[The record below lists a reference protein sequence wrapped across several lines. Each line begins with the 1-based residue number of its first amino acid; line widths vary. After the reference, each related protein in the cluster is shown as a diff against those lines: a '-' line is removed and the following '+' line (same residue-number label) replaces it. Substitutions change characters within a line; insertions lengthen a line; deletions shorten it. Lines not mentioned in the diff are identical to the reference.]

1 MKLSD
6 RLDLWLLGPVVYLMA
21 AGLLIIYSID
31 QGLFIKQ
38 LIWVVLGL
46 VLIFGFYY
54 LNLRAFLS
62 YQWVILAIYAL
73 IVLLLLVTYFMA
85 TPIAGTRSWI
95 ILGPA
100 QIQSSEF
107 MKAALVILF
116 SRFFAS
122 RHISIANIRTI
133 AISFIYVLIPIVL
146 ILIQPDLGTALVV
159 FGIWFGYLLVSEM
172 PLRQTLGFIG
182 LFLIILTLAWN
193 FGLADYQKERV
204 LGLFDETRD
213 PLGVNYSVIQSK
225 IAIGSAGLFGKG
237 FGQGTQV
244 QLGFLPAAH
253 TDFVFPAFIEEWG
266 ILGGITI
273 ILALFMLIV
282 RIAFIGEG
290 QSNNFYKFVAL
301 GTVIVILLHVIMNLG
316 SALGLFPVV
325 GVSLPFVSYGGSNLL
340 TLAVLI
346 GIIHN
351 IAGRRAGF

>member
-6 RLDLWLLGPVVYLMA
+6 RLDLWLLGPMVYLMA

-38 LIWVVLGL
+38 LIWVALGL
-46 VLIFGFYY
+46 VLILGFYY

-62 YQWVILAIYAL
+62 YQWVILAIYVL
-73 IVLLLLVTYFMA
+73 IVLLLLVTYFIA
-85 TPIAGTRSWI
+85 TPISGTRSWI
-95 ILGPA
+95 ILGSA

-107 MKAALVILF
+107 MKVALIILL

-122 RHISIANIRTI
+122 RHISIANIKTI
-133 AISFIYVLIPIVL
+133 TISFIYALLPLIL
-146 ILIQPDLGTALVV
+146 ILIQPDLGTALII
-159 FGIWFGYLLVSEM
+159 FGIWFGYLLVSEL
-172 PLRQTLGFIG
+172 PLRQILGFVG
-182 LFLIILTLAWN
+182 LFLIILALAWN
-193 FGLADYQKERV
+193 FGLAHYQKERI

-237 FGQGTQV
+237 FRQGTQI
-244 QLGFLPAAH
+244 QLGFLPVAH
-253 TDFVFPAFIEEWG
+253 TDFVFSAFTEEWG
-266 ILGGITI
+266 ILGGMTI
-273 ILALFMLIV
+273 ILALFALIV
-282 RIAFIGEG
+282 RITFIGEG
-290 QSNNFYKFVAL
+290 QNNNFYKFIAL
-301 GTVIVILLHVIMNLG
+301 GTVIVILLHIIMNLG

-340 TLAVLI
+340 TLSILI

-351 IAGRRAGF
+351 IAGKRAGF